1 MTLLFSFAPFN
12 NSTNVF
18 MRHRMFQGLVTPIVS
33 DQDKQ
38 DSTFLFGDAD
48 WQLGNVVQ
56 LHAAIPALNNFVLR
70 HSNSTFV
77 LEAFS
82 DQLHDAAS
90 FTLVGGLVNP
100 NVGISK
106 GGLVSFQSFD
116 VPDSFIMQRESALVL
131 ERPDDFGAQEAAT
144 WFVTAPN
151 AFG

>member
-1 MTLLFSFAPFN
+1 MTVLLSFAPFN
-12 NSTNVF
+12 TSVNVF
-18 MRHRMFQGLVTPIVS
+18 MRHRMSQGLVTPIVS

-38 DSTFLFGDAD
+38 DSTFLFNDAD

-56 LHAAIPALNNFVLR
+56 LHAAIPLIQDHVLR
-70 HSNSTFV
+70 HSNSNFV
-77 LEAFS
+77 LEVLS
-82 DQLHDAAS
+82 DQNHDAAS
-90 FTLVGGLVNP
+90 FRLVGGLVNP
-100 NVGISK
+100 NVGINK

-144 WFVTAPN
+144 WFVNAPN